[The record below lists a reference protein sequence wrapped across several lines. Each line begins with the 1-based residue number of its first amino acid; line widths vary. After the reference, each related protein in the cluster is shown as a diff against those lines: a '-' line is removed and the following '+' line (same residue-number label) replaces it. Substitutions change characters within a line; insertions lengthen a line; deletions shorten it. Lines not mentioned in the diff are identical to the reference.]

1 MTTPEPIRVG
11 ILHSLTGTM
20 AMSETPLKDAELMAI
35 AEINAAG
42 GVLGRPIE
50 AIVEDGAS
58 NPETFAHRAQK
69 LLRTD
74 KVSTVFGCWTS
85 PSRKL
90 VLPVFEHHNGLLW
103 YPVQYEG
110 LEQSKNIFYTGLC
123 LNQQIEPAVDWLL
136 SQGRTRF
143 YLVGSDNV
151 FPRTANK
158 MIRAHL
164 KQGGGTVVGEEEY
177 ILFGNQDFDYTLGEI
192 QRLKPDV
199 VFSTI
204 NGDSNLGFYAQYKA
218 AGIEPSEI
226 PIMAVSIAEAEI
238 QRIGPEYTQG
248 HYAAWSYF
256 QGVETSQNQT
266 FLKNFQRIYGR
277 DRVLGDPI
285 QCGYLQV
292 YLWAMAV
299 EKAQSTAV
307 DEVREA
313 AYGITF
319 DAPEGQ
325 VKIER
330 NHHLLKTPRIGQS
343 QPDGQFKIVH
353 EHNQPANPQ
362 PWLGIDETDHP
373 NAQLVVNMLGE
384 VAQSI
389 QYSCQLT
396 QKSHALENT
405 MADLMQVNQELQQ
418 TQSQLIEIAHR
429 EDLLKRRLSMQ
440 IRSSFKLDTIL
451 ESAVQEVCDVL
462 QVDQC
467 TFLWYR
473 SETETFEVNHV
484 ARANSIQPHPLADT
498 LWNQPPV
505 RTAILEQTL
514 FHTENLWSMAD
525 LVISPKDYPTD
536 ATLACLAT
544 TITTNSDRL
553 GILACEHYSTA
564 HIWHESEIGLIQEVA
579 DQLAIAIE
587 QADLY
592 QQSRVS
598 EALALDQARQLNQTL
613 QELQKTQAQMVQSEK
628 MSSLGQLVAGVAHEI
643 NNPVNFIYGNL
654 SHADEYIHDLLELI
668 TLYQEQFPKST
679 PALEDRIDEIDLE
692 FLKADLPKLLD
703 SMHVG
708 TERIREIVKSLRTFS
723 RLDEAAVKAV
733 NIHDGIDSTLMI
745 LHNRIK
751 ARSDRPEIMVTKDYS
766 ELPLVECNGGQMNQ
780 VFMNLLAN
788 AIDALEEYFE
798 ACQQRGDRDY
808 RPTITIRTYVVD
820 ANHVNIS
827 FADNGPGIPET
838 VKASL
843 FDPFFT
849 TKPIGQGTGLGL
861 SISHQ
866 VVTEKHNGH
875 LACHSNTNQGTE
887 FVITLP
893 VQHELIDRGDQSGEF
908 QKTAAPQVTNVPETI
923 HPLSHSC

>member
-1 MTTPEPIRVG
+1 
-11 ILHSLTGTM
+11 
-20 AMSETPLKDAELMAI
+20 MSETPLVDAELMAI

-42 GVLGRPIE
+42 GVLGRPVE
-50 AIVEDGAS
+50 AIVADGAS
-58 NPETFAHRAQK
+58 NPDVFARKAQN

-74 KVSTVFGCWTS
+74 KVATVFGCWTS
-85 PSRKL
+85 PCRKL

-110 LEQSKNIFYTGLC
+110 LEQSNNIFYTGLC

-136 SQGRTRF
+136 KSGRTRF

-158 MIRAHL
+158 MIRAQL
-164 KQGGGTVVGEEEY
+164 KQGGGKVVGAEEY
-177 ILFGNQDFDYTLGEI
+177 ILFGSQDFSYTLSEI

-218 AGIEPSEI
+218 AGIDPEEI

-256 QGVETSQNQT
+256 QGIDTPQNQT
-266 FLKNFQRIYGR
+266 FLTNYQQAYGR

-299 EKAQSTAV
+299 EKAQSCAV
-307 DEVREA
+307 DDVREA
-313 AYGITF
+313 AYGITLN
-319 DAPEGQ
+319 APEGP

-330 NHHLLKTPRIGQS
+330 NHHLLKTPRIGQCQS
-343 QPDGQFKIVH
+343 NGQFQIVCAH
-353 EHNQPANPQ
+353 GEPSRPQ
-362 PWLGIDETDHP
+362 PWLGIDETNLP
-373 NAQLVVNMLGE
+373 NAQLVINMLGE

-418 TQSQLIEIAHR
+418 TQSQLVELSRR
-429 EDLLKRRLSMQ
+429 EDILKRRLSMQ
-440 IRSSFKLDTIL
+440 IRNSLKLDTIL
-451 ESAVQEVCDVL
+451 ESAVREMCDVM

-467 TFLWYR
+467 SFLWHE
-473 SETETFEVNHV
+473 SQTETFAVNHV
-484 ARANSIQPHPLADT
+484 IRPKEGPSHPLADV
-498 LWNQPPV
+498 LWNHPLVKQV
-505 RTAILEQTL
+505 LLDHNL
-514 FHTENLWSMAD
+514 FHAGNVFDQFD
-525 LVISPKDYPTD
+525 LLMQNSQAELANP
-536 ATLACLAT
+536 ALACLAV
-544 TITTNSDRL
+544 TIRTHANRL
-553 GILACEHYSTA
+553 GILACEHYTTERT
-564 HIWHESEIGLIQEVA
+564 WHESEISLIQEVA
-579 DQLAIAIE
+579 NQLAIAIE

-598 EALALDQARQLNQTL
+598 ESLALEQARQLNQTL
-613 QELQKTQAQMVQSEK
+613 KELKRTQAQMVQSEK

-654 SHADEYIHDLLELI
+654 SHAHDYTHDLLDLI
-668 TLYQEQFPKST
+668 QLYQEQFPQGT
-679 PALEDRIDEIDLE
+679 PALADKIDEIDLE
-692 FLKADLPKLLD
+692 FLKADLPKLLS
-703 SMHVG
+703 SMQVG
-708 TERIREIVKSLRTFS
+708 TDRIREIVKSLRTFS

-751 ARSDRPEIMVTKDYS
+751 ARSDRPAITITKNYGD
-766 ELPLVECNGGQMNQ
+766 LPLIECHAGQMNQ

-788 AIDALEEYFE
+788 AIDALDEHVE
-798 ACQQRGDRDY
+798 ACRQKGDRNY
-808 RPTITIRTYVVD
+808 MPTILITTRLCDVSHID
-820 ANHVNIS
+820 IL
-827 FADNGPGIPET
+827 FADNGPGISET
-838 VKASL
+838 MIESL

-849 TKPIGQGTGLGL
+849 TKPVGKGTGLGL

-866 VVTEKHNGH
+866 IVTEKHSGNLVCQSTLH
-875 LACHSNTNQGTE
+875 QG
-887 FVITLP
+887 
-893 VQHELIDRGDQSGEF
+893 D
-908 QKTAAPQVTNVPETI
+908 
-923 HPLSHSC
+923 